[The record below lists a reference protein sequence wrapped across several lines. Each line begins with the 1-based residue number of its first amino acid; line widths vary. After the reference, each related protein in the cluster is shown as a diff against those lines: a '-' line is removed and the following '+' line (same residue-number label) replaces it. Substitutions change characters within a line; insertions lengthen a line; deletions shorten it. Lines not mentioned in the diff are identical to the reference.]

1 MYKQLERM
9 KKKFKYSPYFQFMLL
24 FHIRACTL
32 SLWKE
37 SFEVSQKHLSRQK
50 EEKCKDQE
58 SRATLLDAP
67 KNLDDLCDASAF

>member
-1 MYKQLERM
+1 MYVVFVEGL
-9 KKKFKYSPYFQFMLL
+9 
-24 FHIRACTL
+24 
-32 SLWKE
+32 
-37 SFEVSQKHLSRQK
+37 EVSQEHLSRQK